1 MSAHALATGHH
12 RHRRLQES
20 EPAASSAGDPPG
32 SRPMVPHAPQEL
44 TSLAL
49 TEDGRDEHAGANL
62 LLHASEKNQ
71 KDRVLKHVDSERD
84 AKQGGQEHSNHIVQ
98 VSSGSDKQHREQGA
112 MSIASAGA
120 LTAFRTPKLAS
131 TSSLKYVS
139 THNGN
144 TGLTQN
150 SHATWVADSIRQSVT
165 GALDQAMEALEAE
178 LARKLPGRLQ
188 SGVHAS
194 GAGES
199 GVRGVLP
206 GTTDY
211 QPARQETSVRTNEV
225 SSQLDKT
232 DRVQLSKSGSGC
244 GDL

>member
-20 EPAASSAGDPPG
+20 EAAASSAGDEPG
-32 SRPMVPHAPQEL
+32 SRPMVPHAPQGGA
-44 TSLAL
+44 SLAL
-49 TEDGRDEHAGANL
+49 TEDGKDEHAGANL
-62 LLHASEKNQ
+62 LLHARKDNEKT
-71 KDRVLKHVDSERD
+71 KALKHLDSQRD
-84 AKQGGQEHSNHIVQ
+84 AKEAGQEHSNHVAQ
-98 VSSGSDKQHREQGA
+98 VSSCSDHQRREQRA
-112 MSIASAGA
+112 MSSGSAEA
-120 LTAFRTPKLAS
+120 LPAFRTPKLAS
-131 TSSLKYVS
+131 TSTLKYVS
-139 THNGN
+139 TTNGN

-188 SGVHAS
+188 SGVLAS

-211 QPARQETSVRTNEV
+211 QPARQETEQCS
-225 SSQLDKT
+225 DK
-232 DRVQLSKSGSGC
+232 
-244 GDL
+244 